1 MLTFIANIELLIEL
15 SEERHSSP
23 EDLLLWLEDALE
35 SGELTMDEVQQ
46 YLEDYNSRRARK

>member
-23 EDLLLWLEDALE
+23 EELLLWLEDALE
-35 SGELTMDEVQQ
+35 SGELSIEDVQN
-46 YLEDYNSRRARK
+46 YLADYNSRRNMK

>member
-46 YLEDYNSRRARK
+46 YLEDYNSRGTSK

>member
-23 EDLLLWLEDALE
+23 EELLLWLEDALE
-35 SGELTMDEVQQ
+35 SGELSIEDVQN
-46 YLEDYNSRRARK
+46 YLTDYNSRRNTQ

>member
-1 MLTFIANIELLIEL
+1 MLTFIANIELLIDL

-35 SGELTMDEVQQ
+35 SGELTMEEVQQ

>member
-23 EDLLLWLEDALE
+23 EELLLWLEDALE
-35 SGELTMDEVQQ
+35 SGELSIEDAQN
-46 YLEDYNSRRARK
+46 YLADYNSRRNTK

>member
-1 MLTFIANIELLIEL
+1 MLTFIANIKLLIEL

-35 SGELTMDEVQQ
+35 SGELTMEEVQQ

>member
-35 SGELTMDEVQQ
+35 SGELTMEEVQQ